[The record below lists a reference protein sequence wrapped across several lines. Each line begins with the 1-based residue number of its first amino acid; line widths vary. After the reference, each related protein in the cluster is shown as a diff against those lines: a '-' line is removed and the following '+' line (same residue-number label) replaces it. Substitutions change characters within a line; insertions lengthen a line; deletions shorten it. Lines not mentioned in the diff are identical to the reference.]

1 MAPRKK
7 ALLVGI
13 GQECVNDVLALR
25 GLLISLKSYAPDDVQ
40 VLCDVALD
48 QLPKANPP
56 TVPNII
62 YGMHWLLDTAEP
74 GDELLVFWSGRTK
87 SFATLITAHVRYM
100 TALRGALLKDVKWV
114 MLMDS
119 CPVSQWPFKWV
130 AAAETT
136 DCVAVTMAAPRDGYD
151 PQAHVVVISGNERAD
166 DFVHMVEDGGFYT
179 TFANSI
185 IQALTHAD
193 VKAISV
199 LELLLLLKRNMVQK
213 APEFRPMCGT
223 TSLENLSKPIW

>member
-13 GQECVNDVLALR
+13 GQGCVNDVLAVR
-25 GLLISLKSYAPDDVQ
+25 GLLVSLKSYAPDDVQ

-48 QLPKANPP
+48 SVPKANPP

-74 GDELLVFWSGRTK
+74 GDDLLVFWSGRTK
-87 SFATLITAHVRYM
+87 SFANLITAHVKYM
-100 TALRGALLKDVKWV
+100 TALMGALPKDVKLV

-130 AAAETT
+130 AAAETGT
-136 DCVAVTMAAPRDGYD
+136 CVTLTAAPPCDGYD
-151 PQAHVVVISGNERAD
+151 PQAHVVVLSGNEQAD
-166 DFVHMVEDGGFYT
+166 DFVHMVEERGFYT
-179 TFANSI
+179 TFASSV
-185 IQALTHAD
+185 IQALTHSD
-193 VKAISV
+193 VKAMSV
-199 LELLLLLKRNMVQK
+199 LELLLLLKRNMTKK

-223 TSLENLSKPIW
+223 TALETLCKPIW